1 METTQIMSNHA
12 TYRTY
17 RMLLVS
23 KWDVFDYISAG
34 CPYTV
39 SWCRLIGRWSCWAIG
54 FLMPS
59 HIIPKN
65 NSSVWHSL
73 LQVVHLWKIQNKIQ
87 KMLEIYIDAIIW
99 HLFPIRTSAPN
110 PTATCAKEQIEDSE
124 TLVRVAQKLPQ
135 KSPSTMM
142 IYDDLW
148 SIMIYPRNKNQET
161 ERF

>member
-110 PTATCAKEQIEDSE
+110 PTATCAKEADWRFRRPWSGSLRSFHKNPHQ
-124 TLVRVAQKLPQ
+124 RWWF
-135 KSPSTMM
+135 MM
-142 IYDDLW
+142 IYDL
-148 SIMIYPRNKNQET
+148 
-161 ERF
+161 

>member
-12 TYRTY
+12 TYR
-17 RMLLVS
+17 MLLVG

-59 HIIPKN
+59 HIIPRN

-73 LQVVHLWKIQNKIQ
+73 LQVVHLWKIQNKKQ
-87 KMLEIYIDAIIW
+87 KMLENLHRCDMMRSFCICS
-99 HLFPIRTSAPN
+99 LSERVLPTQPQLAPRSRLKI
-110 PTATCAKEQIEDSE
+110 PRPWSGSLGSFHK
-124 TLVRVAQKLPQ
+124 

-142 IYDDLW
+142 IYDL
-148 SIMIYPRNKNQET
+148 
-161 ERF
+161 